1 MDGLRTRGQPGAVA
15 ATRAMLRSGIP
26 HAVLFVGPPGVGK
39 TTLALDVAAAL
50 LCQAPDPE
58 ARPDG
63 TCRACHQV
71 AHGNHPDLHRL
82 EPTGAG
88 SVIPIGGRGDRG
100 VRDLLA
106 DLALMPV
113 EGGARVA
120 VIAAADRMTEDAQS
134 ALLKTLEEPPAGA
147 VLLLCAS
154 DEERLL
160 PTIRSRCVRIR
171 LGPLSIADVAAIV
184 ADQDAADAPTATR
197 FARLSSGRPG
207 IALAFARAPE
217 AAEIRGEIA
226 RTLLDLLPGSRSSR
240 LAGIRDLALRAGQL
254 QAALDAGLRRAE
266 PSSVALQRGGRRPAR
281 TKAGAL
287 GAVAADAAMTEA
299 AASESGP
306 PDPAAP
312 DSVSPEAAEENARTA
327 RVPAAERRAAAIAL
341 VDIWRETVRD
351 LALVGLGD
359 RTTLR
364 DPDLIEDLEGAAG
377 LVGPAAAAAHLRRL
391 EAGGEQLA
399 GNVSP
404 ELVLD
409 VLALAWRPAAT
420 PAARPRATPDPSTRG
435 PSAPG
440 GATRPRVASSV
451 S

>member
-50 LCQAPDPE
+50 LCVALDPE
-58 ARPDG
+58 TRPDG

-88 SVIPIGGRGDRG
+88 SVIPIGGHGERG

-120 VIAAADRMTEDAQS
+120 VVAAADRMTEDSQS
-134 ALLKTLEEPPAGA
+134 ALLKTLEEPPPGA
-147 VLLLCAS
+147 ILLLCAS

-184 ADQDAADAPTATR
+184 AEQDPADAPTATR
-197 FARLSSGRPG
+197 FARLSGGRPG
-207 IALAFARAPE
+207 IALAYARAPE
-217 AAEIRGEIA
+217 AAAIRGEIA
-226 RTLLDLLPGSRSSR
+226 RTLLDLLPGSRTSR
-240 LAGIRDLALRAGQL
+240 LTGVRDLALRAGQL
-254 QAALDAGLRRAE
+254 LASLEAGLRRAE
-266 PSSVALQRGGRRPAR
+266 PATSALQRGGKRPAR
-281 TKAGAL
+281 TKVVVTAAAL
-287 GAVAADAAMTEA
+287 DPTTTDMAALEPRAADQA
-299 AASESGP
+299 AA
-306 PDPAAP
+306 DPAP
-312 DSVSPEAAEENARTA
+312 LEPAEEGGRTA

-359 RTTLR
+359 RSTVR
-364 DPDLIEDLEGAAG
+364 DPELIEDLEGAAE
-377 LVGPAAAAAHLRRL
+377 LVGPAAAAAQLRRL

-409 VLALAWRPAAT
+409 VLALAWRPAAA
-420 PAARPRATPDPSTRG
+420 PAARGAVAPGSPGRGLAASSPAARRPAATP
-435 PSAPG
+435 AP
-440 GATRPRVASSV
+440 
-451 S
+451 

>member
-1 MDGLRTRGQPGAVA
+1 
-15 ATRAMLRSGIP
+15 MLRSGIP

-50 LCQAPDPE
+50 LCLAPEPE

-82 EPTGAG
+82 EPAGAG
-88 SVIPIGGRGDRG
+88 SVIPIGGRGERG
-100 VRDLLA
+100 VRDLIA

-120 VIAAADRMTEDAQS
+120 VVAAADRMTEDGQS

-147 VLLLCAS
+147 VLLLCAT

-184 ADQDAADAPTATR
+184 TKHAPVDAPSATR
-197 FARLSSGRPG
+197 FARLAGGRPG

-217 AAEIRGEIA
+217 AAVIRGEIA
-226 RTLLDLLPGSRSSR
+226 RTLLDLLTGSRTTR
-240 LAGIRDLALRAGQL
+240 LTGVRDLAVRAGQQL
-254 QAALDAGLRRAE
+254 AALEAGLRRAE
-266 PSSVALQRGGRRPAR
+266 PSVSAPQRGGRRSAPAKGGPR
-281 TKAGAL
+281 A
-287 GAVAADAAMTEA
+287 AVAEPATTEAPAADAASA
-299 AASESGP
+299 
-306 PDPAAP
+306 DPA
-312 DSVSPEAAEENARTA
+312 STELPEEGGRAA

-341 VDIWRETVRD
+341 VEIWRETVRD

-359 RTTLR
+359 RSTLR
-364 DPDLIEDLEGAAG
+364 DPELMEDLDGAAAH
-377 LVGPAAAAAHLRRL
+377 LAPPAAAAQLRRL
-391 EAGGEQLA
+391 ETAGEQLA

-409 VLALAWRPAAT
+409 VLALAWRASGP
-420 PAARPRATPDPSTRG
+420 ARPAPARLATGARQSQSSRRAAAAPSR
-435 PSAPG
+435 
-440 GATRPRVASSV
+440 
-451 S
+451 